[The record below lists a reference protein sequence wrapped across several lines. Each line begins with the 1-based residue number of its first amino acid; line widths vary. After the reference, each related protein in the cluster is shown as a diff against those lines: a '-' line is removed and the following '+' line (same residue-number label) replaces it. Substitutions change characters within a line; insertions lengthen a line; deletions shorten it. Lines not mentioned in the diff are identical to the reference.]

1 MTLRSMTGYG
11 SAAVDT
17 PGFQASA
24 TVRSLNHRYLDL
36 SVRLSRSV
44 ATLEPEVKDIVQGA
58 VGRGKVDVSL
68 QATFTEALAPVRVV
82 AQPYVAELVKT
93 LRGLREQHGL
103 GGDVTLSDVARF
115 GAVEV
120 VEAPAE
126 FSAEQRDSLLGV
138 LRQALTH
145 LTRMRQDE
153 GANLAADLTQRLA
166 VIEQEAA
173 RVDELMQETRTA
185 RVVALREKV
194 QALVGEMGLE
204 ETRLYQE
211 IVKLVDR
218 QDTSE
223 ETSRIRSHVA
233 LARSLVEK
241 GEGVGKRL
249 DFLAQELTREANTIG
264 SKAASTAVV
273 QLVVGLKAEIEKLR
287 EQVQNVE

>member
-1 MTLRSMTGYG
+1 MSLRSMTGYG

-17 PGFQASA
+17 PAFQASA

-44 ATLEPEVKDIVQGA
+44 ATLEPEVKDLVQSA

-68 QATFTEALAPVRVV
+68 QATFVEAPVPARVV

-93 LRGLREQHGL
+93 LRELRQQHGL
-103 GGDVTLSDVARF
+103 AGDVSLSDIARF

-120 VEAPAE
+120 VEAPTE
-126 FSAEQRDSLLGV
+126 FSPEQRDSLLGV
-138 LRQALTH
+138 LREALDH
-145 LTRMRQDE
+145 LTRMRRDE
-153 GANLAADLTQRLA
+153 GANLAADLEQRLA
-166 VIEQEAA
+166 TIEGEAG
-173 RVDELMQETRTA
+173 RVDALMQETRAA
-185 RVVALREKV
+185 RVAALREKV
-194 QALVGEMGLE
+194 QSLVGEMGLE
-204 ETRLYQE
+204 EPRLYPE
-211 IVKLVDR
+211 VVKLVDR

-223 ETSRIRSHVA
+223 ETARIRSHVA
-233 LARSLVEK
+233 LARSLVQK
-241 GEGVGKRL
+241 GQGVGKRL